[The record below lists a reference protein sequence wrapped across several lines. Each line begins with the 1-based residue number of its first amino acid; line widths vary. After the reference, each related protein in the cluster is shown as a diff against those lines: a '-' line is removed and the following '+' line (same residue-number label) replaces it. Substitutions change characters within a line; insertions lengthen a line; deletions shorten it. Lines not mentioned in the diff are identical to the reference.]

1 MSTVEQVVVLVD
13 GSSWVNKVIY
23 EPDTGRQ
30 EIITIGGASANI
42 LHQIPLTMFIAFVLS
57 MLDFKDKDGNDSA
70 GAAVSHFIKTH
81 SDYNIKTLDTW
92 ADALVDDLNDAQK
105 DALMASLS
113 FGGCL

>member
-1 MSTVEQVVVLVD
+1 MSVIEQIVVLVD
-13 GSSWVNKVIY
+13 GSSWVNKVTY

-30 EIITIGGASANI
+30 EIVTIKGANI
-42 LHQIPLTMFIAFVLS
+42 NHQIPLVIFMQFAWAMF
-57 MLDFKDKDGNDSA
+57 DFKDQDGNPSV

-81 SDYNIKTLDTW
+81 TEYNMKMLDTW
-92 ADALVDDLNDAQK
+92 ADELVDDLNDAQK